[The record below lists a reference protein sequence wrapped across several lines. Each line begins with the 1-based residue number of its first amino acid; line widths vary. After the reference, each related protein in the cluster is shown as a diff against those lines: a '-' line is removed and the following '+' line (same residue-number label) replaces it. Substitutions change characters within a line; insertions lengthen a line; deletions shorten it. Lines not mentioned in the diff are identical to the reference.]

1 LKNINRFDRDFN
13 QSTWRHFKEL
23 VFNKIISDDVI
34 RQFDERHDCNAFAK
48 LKVPNGPFLTFKKSE
63 FDELRKLCKDF
74 KNCNHKKGQTGGSF
88 IDFTKLKVPEGF
100 DADTHDS
107 CESFHKKDATKDTEE
122 KVDPIKALLDKEALE
137 KANTLKIKQR
147 LFSKPNYF
155 NSHIIKPKK

>member
-1 LKNINRFDRDFN
+1 MQNINRFDRDFN

-34 RQFDERHDCNAFAK
+34 RQFDERHDCNEFAK
-48 LKVPNGPFLTFKKSE
+48 LKVPNAPFLTFKKSE

-107 CESFHKKDATKDTEE
+107 CESCHKQDAAKDPEE
-122 KVDPIKALLDKEALE
+122 QFDPIKALLDKEA
-137 KANTLKIKQR
+137 I
-147 LFSKPNYF
+147 
-155 NSHIIKPKK
+155 